1 MPIVISRDI
10 PAYAA
15 LKAENIFVMND
26 ERAFTQDIRPLE
38 IAILNL
44 MPTKVETETQFMRL
58 LSNSPLQVN
67 ITLVYTEFVQEQ
79 EHRRRAFRA
88 LL

>member
-58 LSNSPLQVN
+58 LSNSPRS
-67 ITLVYTEFVQEQ
+67 ISPSSIPSRT
-79 EHRRRAFRA
+79 RARTPPPRI
-88 LL
+88 